1 MIAEK
6 LYDLLPAEWPKVIGD
21 LPATSQEVVGIV
33 EYDGCVNL
41 TKGAIVC
48 ADRVTTVSLAPIVK
62 VVIRSLVY
70 EQGQLWANAVK
81 STLHRYHDD
90 TMLSVLLVG
99 APIYIG
105 RTTEKLH
112 EFQVTFKIKVKE

>member
-6 LYDLLPAEWPKVIGD
+6 LYNLLPAEWPKVLGD

-33 EYDGCVNL
+33 EYDGA
-41 TKGAIVC
+41 TSTEYFGP
-48 ADRVTTVSLAPIVK
+48 ADSSSVLAPIVK
-62 VVIRSLVY
+62 VVIRSLGY

-99 APIYIG
+99 APMYIG

-112 EFQVTFKIKVKE
+112 EFQVTFKIQVKE

>member
-21 LPATSQEVVGIV
+21 LPATST
-33 EYDGCVNL
+33 EYFGP
-41 TKGAIVC
+41 
-48 ADRVTTVSLAPIVK
+48 ADSSSVLAPIVK
-62 VVIRSLVY
+62 IVIRSLVY
-70 EQGQLWANAVK
+70 EQGQIWANAVK

-90 TMLSVLLVG
+90 TMLSVLLIG
-99 APIYIG
+99 APMYIG

-112 EFQVTFKIKVKE
+112 EFQVTFKIQVKE